1 MGIDD
6 DWVHAARAEYA
17 AQASAALSRL
27 TDAAAAAGDRAAAL
41 TRARQAA
48 ALDPLAEE
56 AQRRLMEQLEAGGER
71 AAALN
76 VYGDLAERLRRTLG
90 VAPSSATRALAARLR
105 VEERA
110 SARVSTPVPSEIA
123 RAGDMPFVGRSVE
136 LTRLEGLLGVVADRR
151 LRRLALVS
159 GEPGVGK
166 TRLALRFAA
175 EPGRPA
181 TALLG
186 RCSEEPLTAY
196 GPLAEILAHCDDAL
210 GARAVDELVGGGS
223 ELDRLRGR
231 AGAMAP
237 DPGVRARVFSA
248 FDALVCA
255 LAQPVLLIV
264 DDLQWADQ
272 GTLLALRTLLR
283 SPRPA
288 QLLVIATS
296 RAAGGGPGDRVRSAL
311 ADMRRDGAVEDIA
324 LGGLAHDDV
333 SALARAWLG
342 DDADPALAAAV
353 FDRSG
358 GNALFAQELLRDDPD
373 ATGADVPESVRDAI
387 GARCT
392 RLGEEARALLAVA
405 ATIGGPI
412 DLVVLEAA
420 SGLDPGVSE
429 VALDELVAARMLAPV
444 ASGQPEVEFPHALVR
459 EVVYSDIGPLR
470 RVRLHRN
477 IAHALLSRDADGHVE
492 SIAYHLMR
500 SGDPAAAVPYLERAA
515 DNAMA
520 MAAYEQAAR
529 YRAQAVE
536 ALDAAH
542 ADGDPRRGGLLAAA
556 GEALLHAGDPAA
568 ARLRFGQA
576 RAIARRARDAPLLA
590 RAALGHGGLGVEIM
604 DVDSETVGLLE
615 EALNAIGTSDPG
627 LTSALLARLA
637 VELYY
642 SPSRD
647 RTDALSAEAVTAA
660 SSTGDPR
667 TLAVALNARHVGL
680 WRPDRLAD
688 RRVVAD
694 EMIAAAQAASDPMLQ
709 LQARNWRVVDLFE
722 SGDMDEWRAEV
733 ARHGALADELRVP
746 AYTWY
751 STLWAAVDALHG
763 GRLEEA
769 ARLRELARAEGAQAG
784 DRNADL
790 FAEMLFFEELI
801 VRGDFARVELPWVEH
816 RIATSATGAAYRA
829 AYAWILAALGR
840 ESEAR
845 GHLAATVAG
854 GFDSLPFDANWLS
867 GVAEAG
873 EAALLLADRD
883 AAGHVLTALTP
894 YAGRQTAAGR
904 AVVTHGCVDRQLGH
918 AAAVLGRHDEAIA
931 HYEAA
936 IRIDA
941 AAGFTPWVDRARNA
955 LDALRGGSR

>member
-1 MGIDD
+1 
-6 DWVHAARAEYA
+6 
-17 AQASAALSRL
+17 
-27 TDAAAAAGDRAAAL
+27 
-41 TRARQAA
+41 
-48 ALDPLAEE
+48 
-56 AQRRLMEQLEAGGER
+56 
-71 AAALN
+71 
-76 VYGDLAERLRRTLG
+76 
-90 VAPSSATRALAARLR
+90 
-105 VEERA
+105 
-110 SARVSTPVPSEIA
+110 
-123 RAGDMPFVGRSVE
+123 
-136 LTRLEGLLGVVADRR
+136 
-151 LRRLALVS
+151 
-159 GEPGVGK
+159 
-166 TRLALRFAA
+166 
-175 EPGRPA
+175 
-181 TALLG
+181 
-186 RCSEEPLTAY
+186 
-196 GPLAEILAHCDDAL
+196 
-210 GARAVDELVGGGS
+210 
-223 ELDRLRGR
+223 
-231 AGAMAP
+231 
-237 DPGVRARVFSA
+237 
-248 FDALVCA
+248 
-255 LAQPVLLIV
+255 
-264 DDLQWADQ
+264 
-272 GTLLALRTLLR
+272 
-283 SPRPA
+283 
-288 QLLVIATS
+288 
-296 RAAGGGPGDRVRSAL
+296 
-311 ADMRRDGAVEDIA
+311 MRRDGAVEDVA

-342 DDADPALAAAV
+342 DDATPALAASV

-358 GNALFAQELLRDDPD
+358 GNALFAQELLRDDAD
-373 ATGADVPESVRDAI
+373 ATGAEIPESVRDAI

-392 RLGEEARALLAVA
+392 RLGDEARTLLAIA

-420 SGLDPGVSE
+420 AGLDPRISE
-429 VALDELVAARMLAPV
+429 GALDELVAARLLAPV
-444 ASGQPEVEFPHALVR
+444 ASGEPEIEFPHALVR
-459 EVVYSDIGPLR
+459 EAVYADVGALR
-470 RVRLHRN
+470 RVRLHRD
-477 IAHALLSRDADGHVE
+477 IAHALLARDADRHVE

-515 DNAMA
+515 DNAMR

-542 ADGDPRRGGLLAAA
+542 ADHDPRRGALLAAA

-576 RAIARRARDAPLLA
+576 RAIARRTRDASLLA

-615 EALNAIGTSDPG
+615 EALNAVGTSDPG

-642 SPSRD
+642 SPSRN
-647 RTDALSAEAVTAA
+647 RTDPISAEAVVEARR
-660 SSTGDPR
+660 TGDPR
-667 TLAVALNARHVGL
+667 TMAVALNARHVGL

-688 RRVVAD
+688 RREVAD
-694 EMIAAAQAASDPMLQ
+694 DMVAAAQAASDPMLQ

-722 SGDMDEWRAEV
+722 SGDMGEWRAEV
-733 ARHGALADELRVP
+733 ARHGALAAELRVP

-751 STLWAAVDALHG
+751 TTLWAAVDALHA

-769 ARLRELARAEGAQAG
+769 ANLRERARAEGVQAG

-790 FAEMLFFEELI
+790 FAEMLLFEELI
-801 VRGDFARVELPWVEH
+801 IRGDFSRVDLPWVEH

-829 AYAWILAALGR
+829 SYAWVLAALGR

-845 GHLAATVAG
+845 VHLSAIVAG
-854 GFDSLPFDANWLS
+854 GFASLPFDANWLS
-867 GVAEAG
+867 GAAEAG
-873 EAALLLADRD
+873 EAALLLADQT
-883 AAGHVLTALTP
+883 AAAHVLTVLTP

-918 AAAVLGRHDEAIA
+918 AAAVLGRRDEAIA

-936 IRIDA
+936 IRIDF

>member
-1 MGIDD
+1 M
-6 DWVHAARAEYA
+6 
-17 AQASAALSRL
+17 
-27 TDAAAAAGDRAAAL
+27 
-41 TRARQAA
+41 
-48 ALDPLAEE
+48 
-56 AQRRLMEQLEAGGER
+56 
-71 AAALN
+71 
-76 VYGDLAERLRRTLG
+76 
-90 VAPSSATRALAARLR
+90 
-105 VEERA
+105 
-110 SARVSTPVPSEIA
+110 
-123 RAGDMPFVGRSVE
+123 
-136 LTRLEGLLGVVADRR
+136 
-151 LRRLALVS
+151 
-159 GEPGVGK
+159 
-166 TRLALRFAA
+166 
-175 EPGRPA
+175 
-181 TALLG
+181 
-186 RCSEEPLTAY
+186 
-196 GPLAEILAHCDDAL
+196 
-210 GARAVDELVGGGS
+210 
-223 ELDRLRGR
+223 
-231 AGAMAP
+231 
-237 DPGVRARVFSA
+237 
-248 FDALVCA
+248 
-255 LAQPVLLIV
+255 
-264 DDLQWADQ
+264 
-272 GTLLALRTLLR
+272 
-283 SPRPA
+283 
-288 QLLVIATS
+288 
-296 RAAGGGPGDRVRSAL
+296 
-311 ADMRRDGAVEDIA
+311 

-358 GNALFAQELLRDDPD
+358 GNALFAQELLRDD
-373 ATGADVPESVRDAI
+373 AHGADIPESVRGAI

-405 ATIGGPI
+405 AAIGGPI

-420 SGLDPGVSE
+420 AGLDPRTTE
-429 VALDELVAARMLAPV
+429 VALDELVAARMLAPI
-444 ASGQPEVEFPHALVR
+444 ATGQPEVEFPHALVR
-459 EVVYSDIGPLR
+459 DVVYADVGPLR
-470 RVRLHRN
+470 RVRLHRDV
-477 IAHALLSRDADGHVE
+477 AEALLSRDAERHVE

-515 DNAMA
+515 DNAMT

-542 ADGDPRRGGLLAAA
+542 ADRDPRRGPLLAAA
-556 GEALLHAGDPAA
+556 GEALLYAGDPAA

-576 RAIARRARDAPLLA
+576 RAIARRTRDAPLLA

-615 EALNAIGTSDPG
+615 EALNATGTSDPG

-647 RTDALSAEAVTAA
+647 RTDPLSAEAVTAA
-660 SSTGDPR
+660 GRTGDPR
-667 TLAVALNARHVGL
+667 TMAVALNARHVGL

-694 EMIAAAQAASDPMLQ
+694 DMIAAAQAASDPMLQ

-733 ARHGALADELRVP
+733 ARHGALAQELRVP

-751 STLWAAVDALHG
+751 STLWAAVDALHA
-763 GRLEEA
+763 GRVEEA
-769 ARLRELARAEGAQAG
+769 ADLRERARAEGTQAG

-816 RIATSATGAAYRA
+816 RIATSETGAAYRA
-829 AYAWILAALGR
+829 AYAWILASLGR

-873 EAALLLADRD
+873 ETALLLADRN

-941 AAGFTPWVDRARNA
+941 AAGFTPWVDRARKA